1 MCLLHEM
8 IFFGDRFLFLDRRST
23 MMIYLYLILSLRFF
37 NLMVQIRLFKRGQ
50 RLLKLYST
58 LKILIMMENVR

>member
-1 MCLLHEM
+1 MRLLHEM

-50 RLLKLYST
+50 RLLKLYSI

>member
-1 MCLLHEM
+1 MHLLHEM

-50 RLLKLYST
+50 RLLKLYSI